1 MEEDAKIILTKLK
14 EKGGFLPLN
23 DSSHPNEIKKELRMS
38 KSGFK
43 RAVGKLFKEGIIQI
57 TSEGINLKK

>member
-1 MEEDAKIILTKLK
+1 
-14 EKGGFLPLN
+14 
-23 DSSHPNEIKKELRMS
+23 MS

-43 RAVGKLFKEGIIQI
+43 RAVGKLFKDGIIQI